1 MFYEIVHEQPCRLRV
16 RCGKFVFDDDEMRGV
31 SMALMQVEG
40 VHSAIVRPANGSILI
55 EHDECAK
62 ADVLAV
68 LDALDVM
75 DLPKSSEDAKID
87 TLAIDNDFY
96 LSLMHTVIGRYARK
110 LVLPPVIRHAWLLVR
125 LTKYIA
131 KAIRCLM
138 RGRLGVEVLDA
149 TALTVS
155 VIARDFETA
164 SSVMFLLKIS
174 DLLSDYTEARTR
186 SAMRENMS
194 ICAETV
200 WVVEGNVEYE
210 TPIADVKLGDLVRV
224 RMGSLVPLDGKV
236 VDGVA
241 EVNEASMTGE
251 SALVRKSSG
260 ATVYAGTV
268 VDEGMILVE
277 TTAVAGQ
284 SRIDH
289 IVDMVEN
296 SQNLK
301 ASAQSQAERLAE
313 SMVPVSLSVFAAEL
327 LLTRNLARAM
337 SVLMVDYSCAIKLA
351 APVAVMSAMREAT
364 RRKAVVKGGKYLEA
378 LANADAIVFDK
389 TGTLTKARP
398 EVEKILTFN
407 GNTEDDLLKVSACLE
422 EHFPHSMARAIVRTA
437 SERGLAHPNEMHADV
452 EYIVSHGIASRID
465 GKRACIGSAHFIFDD
480 EGVPRPDDLERRL
493 AEEANS
499 YSTVFLA
506 IEGKLEGVLCIT
518 DPLREESARVVEQ
531 LREEGFEHIVMLTG
545 DSENCACAVAREL
558 GIEEYQSQVLPE
570 DKATFVEAL
579 KEQGHTV
586 VMVGD
591 GINDSPAL
599 AASDVSVA
607 LSDASDIARSV
618 ADVSVVDSSLEV
630 LIDMRRLSQKLM
642 GRINSSYGF
651 IITFNSAL
659 IVLGLV
665 GVLQPA
671 TAALLH
677 NASTVAL
684 TAANTRP
691 LLD

>member
-1 MFYEIVHEQPCRLRV
+1 MYYEIVHEQPCRLRV
-16 RCGKFVFDDDEMRGV
+16 KCGKWVFDNDEMRGV
-31 SMALMQVEG
+31 SLALMQVEG
-40 VHSAIVRPANGSILI
+40 VRSAIVRPANGSILI
-55 EHDECAK
+55 EHDEGARQR
-62 ADVLAV
+62 VLGT
-68 LDALDVM
+68 LDAFDVM
-75 DLPKSSEDAKID
+75 DLPKTSEDAKTD
-87 TLAIDNDFY
+87 TLALDNEFY
-96 LSLMHTVIGRYARK
+96 LSLTKTVVGRYLRK
-110 LVLPPVIRHAWLLVR
+110 LLIPPIIRHAWLMVR
-125 LTKYIA
+125 LAKYIC
-131 KAIRCLM
+131 KAVRCLM
-138 RGRLGVEVLDA
+138 RGHLGVEVLDA

-155 VIARDFETA
+155 VIAKDFKTA

-174 DLLSDYTEARTR
+174 DLLSNYTEARTH
-186 SAMRENMS
+186 SAMRENML

-200 WVVEGNVEYE
+200 WVVEGDVELE
-210 TPIADVKLGDLVRV
+210 TPVNEVKAGDLIRV

-251 SALVRKSSG
+251 SALVRKSKGSS
-260 ATVYAGTV
+260 VYAGTV
-268 VDEGMILVE
+268 VDEGSVLIE

-296 SQNLK
+296 SQSLK

-313 SMVPVSLSVFAAEL
+313 SMVPVSLGVFFAEL
-327 LLTRNLARAM
+327 LITRNLLRAM

-378 LANADAIVFDK
+378 LANANAIVFDK
-389 TGTLTKARP
+389 TGTLTKSRP
-398 EVEKILTFN
+398 EVEKILTFGDRDEAN
-407 GNTEDDLLKVSACLE
+407 LLKVSACLE

-437 SERGLAHPNEMHADV
+437 SERGLNHRNEMHADV
-452 EYIVSHGIASRID
+452 EYIVSHGIASRIS
-465 GKRACIGSAHFIFDD
+465 GKRVCIGSAHFIFDD
-480 EGVPRPDDLERRL
+480 EHVEKPADLDSRL
-493 AEEANS
+493 ASEAAC

-518 DPLREESARVVEQ
+518 DPLRQESAEVIAM
-531 LREEGFEHIVMLTG
+531 LKEEGFEHIVMLTG
-545 DSENCACAVAREL
+545 DSENCAANVAHEL
-558 GIEEYQSQVLPE
+558 GIDEYRSQVLPE
-570 DKATFVEAL
+570 DKASYVEAL
-579 KEQGHTV
+579 KEQGCTV

-599 AASDVSVA
+599 AAADVSVA

-618 ADVSVVDSSLEV
+618 ADISVVDASLSV
-630 LIDMRRLSQKLM
+630 LVDMRRLSTRLM
-642 GRINSSYGF
+642 GRINRSYGF

-684 TAANTRP
+684 TAGNTRP